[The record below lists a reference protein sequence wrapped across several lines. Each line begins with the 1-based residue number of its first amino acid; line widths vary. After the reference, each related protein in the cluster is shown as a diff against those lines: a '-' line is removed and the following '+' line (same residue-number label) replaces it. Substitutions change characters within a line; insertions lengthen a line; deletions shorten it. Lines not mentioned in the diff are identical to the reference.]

1 MTRGHFAFLAVTMC
15 DIWLAG
21 VPRAMRQDEER
32 NIALRAMLAIKH
44 PHPAAS
50 CVDLFTQHN
59 VNPPLW
65 LYSLEEYERAR
76 QQPLLRE
83 AARMQREIEMYRQ
96 ELDESGPCWNDVRL
110 VPVDGCYGLWHCEGE
125 GYGGTSTEDALA
137 LCERRGEP

>member
-1 MTRGHFAFLAVTMC
+1 MTGKHFAFLAITMGI
-15 DIWLAG
+15 IWLAG

-32 NIALRAMLAIKH
+32 AIERMADRAVKH

-50 CVDLFTQHN
+50 CIDLFTQHN

-65 LYSLEEYERAR
+65 LYSLEEYERAQ

-96 ELDESGPCWNDVRL
+96 ELDESGPCWGGVVL
-110 VPVDGCYGLWHCEGE
+110 VPVDGCYGLWHCQGDV
-125 GYGGTSTEDALA
+125 YGGTHTREALA
-137 LCERRGEP
+137 LCERRDAR